1 MFESTRE
8 QDAVA
13 ENLAEKYGRC
23 RVEGR
28 ENGYAL
34 MVGMTEDVEM
44 EYAYVSPDGKTV
56 PAEHERQRRQ
66 ALPRIVTQ
74 PPKQPLGFKVIR
86 DGKVRP
92 CADLQEVARTLQHCL
107 MADKAFR
114 VRACVSLTRDRP
126 LTPGETRQLLALA
139 APKAVEA

>member
-13 ENLAEKYGRC
+13 DALAEKYGRC

-28 ENGYAL
+28 ADGSAL

-44 EYAYVSPDGKTV
+44 EYVLVRPDGVKQ
-56 PAEHERQRRQ
+56 PAEHMRPHGP
-66 ALPRIVTQ
+66 ARIVTQ
-74 PPKQPLGFKVIR
+74 PPKQALGYKVIR

-92 CADLQEVARTLQHCL
+92 CADLAEVAACLRHCL
-107 MADKAFR
+107 MAGKSFQAK
-114 VRACVSLTRDRP
+114 ACVSLTRDRS
-126 LTPGETRQLLALA
+126 LTVKECHQVLALA
-139 APKAVEA
+139 APKALAS